1 MISAIKIVSIR
12 KKIPSFLTV
21 PLGRIVRIIHCEML
35 SILSNKAVT
44 GYFVVAVLFT
54 FLTIVLEMS
63 DEFKCKD
70 KFIMDNQKFLVASC

>member
-21 PLGRIVRIIHCEML
+21 PLGRIIRIIHCEML

-44 GYFVVAVLFT
+44 GYFVVAEGSYRRLKSVAHFIAFLSMPGKVL
-54 FLTIVLEMS
+54 
-63 DEFKCKD
+63 
-70 KFIMDNQKFLVASC
+70 ASSRLSLD

>member
-21 PLGRIVRIIHCEML
+21 PLGRIIRIIHCEML

-44 GYFVVAVLFT
+44 GYFVVAEGSYRRLK
-54 FLTIVLEMS
+54 S
-63 DEFKCKD
+63 
-70 KFIMDNQKFLVASC
+70 VASFLIIAFLSMPGKVLASSRLSLD